1 MTIYI
6 DMDDVVAD
14 FKAYATAV
22 LKKVTTE
29 EKWPYKEWVKLR
41 NNPRLYRDLV
51 PTAEAEAIVAYCRW
65 VRDHHGI
72 ELMFL
77 TAVPKGNDVHWAFY
91 DKVLWAQKYFPD
103 IPVMFGPFSKDKP
116 VHCKPGDI
124 LIDDRTSNCQEWQRA
139 GGIAIQHRGDL
150 VKTIQSLAT
159 ILDSQLL

>member
-51 PTAEAEAIVAYCRW
+51 PTAEAEAIVA
-65 VRDHHGI
+65 
-72 ELMFL
+72 
-77 TAVPKGNDVHWAFY
+77 
-91 DKVLWAQKYFPD
+91 
-103 IPVMFGPFSKDKP
+103 
-116 VHCKPGDI
+116 
-124 LIDDRTSNCQEWQRA
+124 
-139 GGIAIQHRGDL
+139 
-150 VKTIQSLAT
+150 
-159 ILDSQLL
+159 